1 MMKVTVNEKE
11 YVVRNPGQKEINK
24 AKLESNKIFKK
35 CLSSDEYFLREEL
48 YTILRKRGYW
58 NDDKETELTQLR
70 KDLNE
75 QEEILKKGGIELD
88 AAKDVALRLKLLR
101 YQLILLTAKER
112 EFDMLTVEAMAD
124 NAYFDYL
131 VAESVFDSEGNK
143 VFSSYQDYQDKKE
156 EEYAYK
162 CAETLSTM
170 MFDFEDFEKKLPEN
184 EFLLEYGFMN
194 DDLSLVETEEKVE
207 EEKVE
212 FKPFLRNGEPV
223 QK

>member
-1 MMKVTVNEKE
+1 MKVTVNEKE
-11 YVVRNPGQKEINK
+11 YIVRNPGQKEIRK
-24 AKLESNKIFKK
+24 AKLESNKVFKK

-48 YTILRKRGYW
+48 YTVLRKRGYW
-58 NDDKETELTQLR
+58 NDQKEGELKQLR
-70 KDLNE
+70 KEIDE

-88 AAKDVALRLKLLR
+88 EAKNVALKLKFLR

-124 NAYFDYL
+124 NCYFDYL
-131 VAESVFDSEGNK
+131 VSECVFDSEGNK

-162 CAETLSTM
+162 CAESLSSLL
-170 MFDFEDFEKKLPEN
+170 FDFEDFEKKLPEN
-184 EFLLEYGFMN
+184 DFLISYGFMN
-194 DDLSLVETEEKVE
+194 DDLTLIETEEKIE

-212 FKPFLRNGEPV
+212 FKPFLRNGEPI
-223 QK
+223 QQ